1 MMILLGYII
10 SSHPDWKNSKIK
22 VFSIYPDEN
31 EFENYKKRMFSFIE
45 SGRLPISPLNLRMIL
60 QDRDSGIKTIINK
73 HSANADLTI
82 IGFRSEAIKKQK
94 IDILEG
100 YENLERILF
109 INSLKGKEI
118 E

>member
-1 MMILLGYII
+1 MMILLGYTI

-45 SGRLPISPLNLRMIL
+45 SDRLPISPLNLRMIL

-73 HSANADLTI
+73 HSANSDLTI
-82 IGFRSEAIKKQK
+82 IGFSSEAIKKQK
-94 IDILEG
+94 INIFKG